1 MEENTGNTTNN
12 KTIMIIGHVDH
23 GRTCLTAAKLAAM
36 KDKSIVLVEDL
47 KDINTQEVKNN
58 PFDKEPTMIIK
69 NYRVE
74 PLLNAYIDMQE
85 HNPWPSPKGRKGK
98 RKW

>member
-1 MEENTGNTTNN
+1 METTKNK
-12 KTIMIIGHVDH
+12 KTIMIIGHIDH
-23 GRTCLTAAKLAAM
+23 GKACLTAAKLAAM

-47 KDINTQEVKNN
+47 KDINTQEIKNN

-74 PLLNAYIDMQE
+74 PLSEPYINMQE